1 MQLKKVPNFK
11 TVYFRSLEQ
20 EKQELLRENSKLKSN
35 IESFNQIQ
43 KLLDETNREKEV
55 LQSRI
60 EKYKTEVDTLRNDY
74 ESEHQKYQALLANVN
89 ESNKGWEELKKELE
103 VRHAKEMDKMRTYFE
118 QKCLEIKE
126 QYSEEIFSQQSKKM
140 SDDSEIEEL
149 TDDLYFG
156 GSGDCSNGQQNANQS
171 TIKLEDFELMKATYE
186 KRLKELQEQ
195 IDEKTTGSIG
205 GRVNLLASIN
215 QVIFI
220 FNTAVL
226 KNNKST

>member
-1 MQLKKVPNFK
+1 MSFFFNYHFTFYQNYTYLIFYVFC
-11 TVYFRSLEQ
+11 FRVLEQ
-20 EKQELLRENSKLKSN
+20 EKQELLQENSKLKSN
-35 IESFNQIQ
+35 VEAFNQLQ
-43 KLLDETNREKEV
+43 KLLDDTKREREV
-55 LQSRI
+55 LQTQI
-60 EKYKTEVDTLRNDY
+60 EKYKTEVETLRSDY
-74 ESEHQKYQALLANVN
+74 ECEHQKYQALLANVN

-149 TDDLYFG
+149 TDDLYYG
-156 GSGDCSNGQQNANQS
+156 GSGDCLNGPQNANES
-171 TIKLEDFELMKATYE
+171 TIKFEDFELMKANYE
-186 KRLKELQEQ
+186 HRLKELQDQ
-195 IDEKTTGSIG
+195 IDEKTG

-220 FNTAVL
+220 FNCME
-226 KNNKST
+226 

>member
-1 MQLKKVPNFK
+1 MKVLNF
-11 TVYFRSLEQ
+11 TLVYFRVLEQ
-20 EKQELLRENSKLKSN
+20 EKQELLKENLKLKSN
-35 IESFNQIQ
+35 VEAFNQLQ
-43 KLLDETNREKEV
+43 KLLDETKREKEV

-156 GSGDCSNGQQNANQS
+156 GSGDCVNGQQSVNQS
-171 TIKLEDFELMKATYE
+171 MIKLKDFEIMKANYE
-186 KRLKELQEQ
+186 QRLKELQDQ
-195 IDEKTTGSIG
+195 IDEKTGTNA

-220 FNTAVL
+220 INYCLSSQL
-226 KNNKST
+226 K